1 MGKGRRYDQEYKD
14 MIVELFK
21 SGMSLA
27 ELSSEYGI
35 AKSTINGWIK
45 DVKEI
50 KIDENEVMTLKEVK
64 ALRKEMAR
72 IKEENELCKKSY
84 GHICNKKLDEVI
96 EFINNNKSKHD
107 IKTMCTVLG
116 VARSTYYKSFDKTKS
131 ARELENEELKSAI
144 KRIYKENKGIYG
156 APRIHYILGIE
167 GFNVSLK
174 RVQRLMTKLNLC
186 AVTVKKYK
194 PHSSKK
200 VVEDLE
206 NVLKRDFTTTYINEK
221 WVGDITYIHTSR
233 DGWCYL
239 ASVLDLHSKKIIG
252 YAFGK
257 RMTNDLVVKALKN
270 AYYNQNPNK
279 NKHIIFHT
287 DLGSQYTSNDLK
299 ELCKEFNIIQSFSKK
314 GCPYDNACIESFHS
328 SIKKEEI
335 YRNTY
340 RTFEEANIAIFK
352 YIEGWYN
359 RKRIHS
365 SINYM
370 TPEQCELLARSAA

>member
-1 MGKGRRYDQEYKD
+1 MASGKRYDQEYKN

-35 AKSTINGWIK
+35 AKSTINGWVK

-50 KIDENEVMTLKEVK
+50 KIDENEVMALKEVK
-64 ALRKEMAR
+64 ALKKEMAR
-72 IKEENELCKKSY
+72 IKEENEILKKGY
-84 GHICNKKLDEVI
+84 GHICNKKLDVVI
-96 EFINNNKSKHD
+96 EFIDSNKSKHD

-131 ARELENEELKSAI
+131 VREIENEELKAAI
-144 KRIYKENKGIYG
+144 IRIYKANKGIYG
-156 APRIHYILGIE
+156 APRIHHILGTE

-174 RVQRLMTKLNLC
+174 RVQRKMTELGLC
-186 AVTVKKYK
+186 AITVKKYK
-194 PHSSKK
+194 PNSNKK
-200 VVEDLE
+200 VAENLE
-206 NVLKRDFTTTYINEK
+206 NVLKRDFTTNSINEK
-221 WVGDITYIHTSR
+221 WVGDITYIHTIKDS
-233 DGWCYL
+233 WCYL

-257 RMTNDLVVKALKN
+257 RMTNDLVIKALKN
-270 AYYNQNPNK
+270 AYYKQNPDK
-279 NKHIIFHT
+279 NKPLIFHT

-359 RKRIHS
+359 RKRLHS

-370 TPEQCELLARSAA
+370 TPDQCELLARSAV